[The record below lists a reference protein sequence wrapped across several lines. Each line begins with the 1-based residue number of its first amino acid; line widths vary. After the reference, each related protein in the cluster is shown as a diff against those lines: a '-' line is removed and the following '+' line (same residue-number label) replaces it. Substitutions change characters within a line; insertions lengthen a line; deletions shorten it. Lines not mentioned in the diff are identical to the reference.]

1 MVEGLRSVAFFLA
14 GVVVGLVLRLRR
26 ALMVAGFRLGLAGIG
41 RIFLIAGRTVIP
53 VLLLFSTTLVE
64 LDVLPEL
71 EVFPELAVFPELDAL
86 PEPMS
91 PTPLPSP
98 QTVPMP

>member
-1 MVEGLRSVAFFLA
+1 MVEGFRSVAFFLA
-14 GVVVGLVLRLRR
+14 GVMDLVLRLRR
-26 ALMVAGFRLGLAGIG
+26 ALMVAGFRPGLAGIG
-41 RIFLIAGRTVIP
+41 RMFLIAGMTVIP

-71 EVFPELAVFPELDAL
+71 EVFPELDAL

-91 PTPLPSP
+91 PMPLPSP
-98 QTVPMP
+98 QMVPMP